1 MTLSAER
8 ILPAAVPGIEKATTG
23 IAGLDDLTGGG
34 LPKGRTALVCGGAG
48 CGKTL
53 LSMTFLV
60 RGATGFGEPGLFV
73 SFEESDQDLAKNV
86 ASLGFDLADL
96 IARRQLHIDH
106 VRVERSEIEET
117 GEYDLEG
124 LFVRLGYAIDTIG
137 AKRVVLDT
145 VEALFSGLSNTA
157 ILRSELRR
165 LFNWLKKKGVTSI
178 VTAERGENTL
188 TRHGLEEYVSDC
200 VILLDHRVNDQISTR
215 RLRVVKYRG
224 STHGTNEYPFLID
237 DNGISVMPV
246 TSACL
251 NHEVSGERF
260 STGVPDL
267 DGMLTGGGFFR
278 GSSALISGM
287 AGAGKSSIAAQ
298 FTDSACRRGERCLY
312 FAFEEAPA
320 QIVRNMRSI
329 GIDLEPWV
337 TQGVLRFSAARPSLF
352 GLEMHLA
359 TMHRE
364 VERFRPTAVVIDPI
378 SSLLSAGQQQEVQAM
393 LLRLVDFLKA
403 QRITS
408 LFTNLTHGRIEQA
421 ITEVNISSLMDTW
434 LLLLNTESS
443 GEYNRQL
450 YLIKSRGM
458 AHSNQVREFHLTD
471 NGIHLR
477 KAYVGPGGV
486 LTGSARLSQEAR
498 EIAAYQ
504 ERREEIER
512 TGRALERRRRQFE
525 AQLTALRTEFE
536 AEEEE
541 FIKHL
546 DQAQGRERRFDEEKR
561 EMTINRQ
568 GALRPETGE

>member
-1 MTLSAER
+1 MTLSAEQ
-8 ILPAAVPGIEKATTG
+8 IFPAAVAGTEKAATG

-60 RGATGFGEPGLFV
+60 RGATGFGEPALFV

-165 LFNWLKKKGVTSI
+165 LFNWLKEKGVTSI

-215 RLRVVKYRG
+215 RLRVVKSRG
-224 STHGTNEYPFLID
+224 STHGTNESPFLID

-251 NHEVSGERF
+251 NHGVSGERF

-267 DGMLTGGGFFR
+267 DEMLSRGGFFR

-287 AGAGKSSIAAQ
+287 AGSGKSSIAAQ
-298 FTDSACRRGERCLY
+298 FTDNACRRGERCLY

-337 TQGVLRFSAARPSLF
+337 TQGVLHFSAARPSLF

-378 SSLLSAGQQQEVQAM
+378 SSLLGAGQQQEVQAM
-393 LLRLVDFLKA
+393 LLRLVDFLKV

-498 EIAAYQ
+498 EIAAHQ
-504 ERREEIER
+504 ERREDIER

-525 AQLTALRTEFE
+525 AELAALRAEFE
-536 AEEEE
+536 TDEDE
-541 FIKHL
+541 FLKRL
-546 DQAQGRERRFDEEKR
+546 DQAHTR
-561 EMTINRQ
+561 
-568 GALRPETGE
+568 

>member
-1 MTLSAER
+1 MTLAAEQT
-8 ILPAAVPGIEKATTG
+8 LSTAVPGIEKATTG

-165 LFNWLKKKGVTSI
+165 LFNWLKEKGVTSI

>member
-145 VEALFSGLSNTA
+145 IEALFSGLSNTA

-260 STGVPDL
+260 STGVPDI
-267 DGMLTGGGFFR
+267 DGMLAGGGFFR

-287 AGAGKSSIAAQ
+287 AGSGKSSIAAQ

>member
-1 MTLSAER
+1 MTLSAEQ
-8 ILPAAVPGIEKATTG
+8 ILPAAVAGLEKAITG

-86 ASLGFDLADL
+86 ASLGFDLADM

-145 VEALFSGLSNTA
+145 IEALFSGLSNTA

-165 LFNWLKKKGVTSI
+165 LFNWLKEKGVTSI

-251 NHEVSGERF
+251 NHAVSGERF

-287 AGAGKSSIAAQ
+287 AGSGKSSIAAQ

-320 QIVRNMRSI
+320 QIIRNMRSI

-337 TQGVLRFSAARPSLF
+337 TQGVLHFSAARPSLF

-378 SSLLSAGQQQEVQAM
+378 SSLLGAGQQQEVQAM

-434 LLLLNTESS
+434 LVLLNTESNV
-443 GEYNRQL
+443 EYNRQL

-458 AHSNQVREFHLTD
+458 SHSNQVREFHLTGD
-471 NGIHLR
+471 GIHVR
-477 KAYVGPGGV
+477 EAYVGPGGV

-498 EIAAYQ
+498 ETAAHQ

-512 TGRALERRRRQFE
+512 TGRALERRRSQFE
-525 AQLTALRTEFE
+525 AELTALRAEFE

-541 FIKHL
+541 FLKRL
-546 DQAQGRERRFDEEKR
+546 DQAQNRERRFDEEKR
-561 EMTINRQ
+561 DMTVNRRVL
-568 GALRPETGE
+568 LRPKAGE

>member
-165 LFNWLKKKGVTSI
+165 LFNWLKEKGVTSI

-260 STGVPDL
+260 STGVPDI
-267 DGMLTGGGFFR
+267 DGMLAGGGFFR

-287 AGAGKSSIAAQ
+287 AGSGKSSIAAQ